1 MTDDVENLLVEH
13 LRAIRNDVGS
23 SILFF
28 SRSTRST
35 SPRIARPPARLMQ
48 FAALTGILRTVA
60 KFKFCGRSPMLL
72 AIFSASSLKT
82 AMAMMLPV

>member
-1 MTDDVENLLVEH
+1 MTDDVENLIVEH

-35 SPRIARPPARLMQ
+35 SPR
-48 FAALTGILRTVA
+48 T
-60 KFKFCGRSPMLL
+60 RSHMRD
-72 AIFSASSLKT
+72 
-82 AMAMMLPV
+82 